1 MVAPLG
7 RIGVEP
13 GVGALHGRV
22 GPGAGNGQVQK
33 MLGQVGASSTTTVP
47 HPSVDR
53 LPDDVN
59 VWELVATVPPTGPS
73 ESHTATTA
81 RFGDVVMVVDPR
93 GASGAV
99 VGSSTPGVP
108 VPLVHTASCNASPPS
123 RTIRTCWSTP
133 FLVVD
138 QHRWPESVGVRRC
151 AFVPVC
157 VAELGKNWART
168 PADSYAGHRQTVNS
182 IRYAIQDRTP

>member
-1 MVAPLG
+1 MRIHALVLSMAVREIVCIGAHMSGGSTG

-73 ESHTATTA
+73 ESTQ
-81 RFGDVVMVVDPR
+81 R
-93 GASGAV
+93 
-99 VGSSTPGVP
+99 
-108 VPLVHTASCNASPPS
+108 PP
-123 RTIRTCWSTP
+123 P
-133 FLVVD
+133 
-138 QHRWPESVGVRRC
+138 
-151 AFVPVC
+151 
-157 VAELGKNWART
+157 
-168 PADSYAGHRQTVNS
+168 DSAMS
-182 IRYAIQDRTP
+182 